1 MRSKRSIRILSYKIA
16 CNLFFLIIIF
26 LMHILSD
33 ININFKFHV
42 LLLIYIFF
50 GVSMKMSKAE
60 MKGKDGKICIAY
72 VRTCYVYKYLLDGF
86 HEQLEN

>member
-1 MRSKRSIRILSYKIA
+1 MR
-16 CNLFFLIIIF
+16 
-26 LMHILSD
+26 ILSD

-42 LLLIYIFF
+42 LLLIYVFF

-60 MKGKDGKICIAY
+60 MKGKHGKICIAY

-86 HEQLEN
+86 YEQLEN